1 MPEDTGRTFT
11 FRIPEEMMIDLEEVA
26 QKEDRSKGAVIRQ
39 LLERELS
46 IKLGFTDGSIN
57 QQ

>member
-1 MPEDTGRTFT
+1 MVEDTGRTFT

-46 IKLGFTDGSIN
+46 IKLGFTDGSTDK
-57 QQ
+57 

>member
-46 IKLGFTDGSIN
+46 IKLGFTDGSTDK
-57 QQ
+57 